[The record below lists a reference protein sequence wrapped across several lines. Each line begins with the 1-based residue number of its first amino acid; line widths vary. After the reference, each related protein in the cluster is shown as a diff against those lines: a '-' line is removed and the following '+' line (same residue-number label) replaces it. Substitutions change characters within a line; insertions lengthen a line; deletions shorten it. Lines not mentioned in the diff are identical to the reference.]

1 VKSNTKLIGASVLSA
16 FAASLCCITPVL
28 AFIAGTSGL
37 VSTFSWVEPL
47 RPYLIGLTTVVLAF
61 AWYQNLRPQKLQDC
75 ECDPN
80 EKKPFFQSR
89 LFLGIV
95 TCFTICMLAF
105 PYYSFIFYPNTVN
118 NTIFVDKQH
127 VAKVEFAVD
136 GMTCSGCEDHVN
148 IEVRKVDGVF
158 NSITSY
164 ESGNTIVEYDN
175 SKTNIFE
182 IENAIK
188 TTGYTVSKLN
198 EE

>member
-1 VKSNTKLIGASVLSA
+1 LKSNNKLIGASLLSA

-37 VSTFSWVEPL
+37 ATTFSWVEPL
-47 RPYLIGLTTVVLAF
+47 RPYLIGLTVVVLAF
-61 AWYQNLRPQKLQDC
+61 AWYQNLKPQIQPDC
-75 ECDPN
+75 ECDPT
-80 EKKPFFQSR
+80 EKKPFLQSR

-105 PYYSFIFYPNTVN
+105 PYYSHIFYPNSVN
-118 NTIFVDKQH
+118 NTIIIDNQH
-127 VAKVEFAVD
+127 VAKVEFAID

-148 IEVRKVDGVF
+148 LEVRKVDGVF
-158 NSITSY
+158 NSTTSY
-164 ESGNTIVEYDN
+164 EDGNTIIEYDN
-175 SKTNIFE
+175 SKTDIVE

-188 TTGYTVSKLN
+188 TTGYTVSKIN